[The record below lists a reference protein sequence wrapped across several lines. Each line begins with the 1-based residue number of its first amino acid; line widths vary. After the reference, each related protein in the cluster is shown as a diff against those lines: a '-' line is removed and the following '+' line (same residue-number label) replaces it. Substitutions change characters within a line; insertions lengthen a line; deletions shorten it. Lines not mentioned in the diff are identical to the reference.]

1 MLKHLKWHTDPP
13 EEVIVEE
20 EVKDDPVQIDES
32 ENKENVVNKPEGG
45 SEDDS
50 SKAPKPK
57 VDVYD
62 LPELNLSE
70 SDSSDTENEAENAET
85 NEGDKADQTGEEEPI
100 KNDTTVESLEPPIS
114 SPTVNHL
121 ETNEIEMETPVE
133 DTSSTVMQD
142 IWDNFKNYQASKE
155 KMDHMLIGEPE
166 FKVDKPYVPDI
177 PIPVVEE
184 GISWQLALKDHDY
197 CGDPEKVQT
206 PVDAIVEIKVSPE
219 HL

>member
-20 EVKDDPVQIDES
+20 EVKDDPVQIDEN

-70 SDSSDTENEAENAET
+70 SDSSDTENETENAET
-85 NEGDKADQTGEEEPI
+85 NDEDKAEPTGEEVPI
-100 KNDTTVESLEPPIS
+100 KNDSTVETLKAP
-114 SPTVNHL
+114 VNHL

-133 DTSSTVMQD
+133 DTSTVMQD

-155 KMDHMLIGEPE
+155 KMDHMLTGEPE

-184 GISWQLALKDHDY
+184 GITWELALRDHDY

-206 PVDAIVEIKVSPE
+206 PVDAIVEIKVSTE
-219 HL
+219 